1 MKTVQFANGD
11 HMPIIGLGTWKSNP
25 GEVYNAVK
33 EALRLGYRHIDCA
46 PIYGNEAE
54 IGRALSESFKEG
66 VVSRD
71 QLWITSKLWNNA
83 HAPKDVQPAL
93 EKTLSDLQL
102 DSLNLFLVHWP
113 VAITREVLFHK
124 SAADLLSLNDEPIS
138 NTWSAME
145 ALVDKGLCD
154 HIGVSNFSVAKL
166 EALLKT
172 ATLMPEMNQIELH
185 PYLQQPKMLEYCKS
199 KNIHLTAFAPLGS
212 ADRPDRLKLDGEPV
226 LLDEPVIKQIADR
239 HDATP
244 AQILISWAAHRQTV
258 VIPKS
263 AKPQRIKQ
271 NLGAIDLTLSV
282 SDMQEIAAL
291 DRHRRYISGSFWVM
305 DGGPYTIENLWDE

>member
-271 NLGAIDLTLSV
+271 NLGAIDVTLSV